1 VIGLIAFVWREMKTA
16 HPVVDLRALKER
28 SFSTGVLVISLLGFV
43 LYASLVL
50 LPIYVQTLLNYPAY
64 QAGLALSTRGIGALL
79 TTPLAGYL
87 TSKIDPRRLLIFG
100 LVLGSVTMFQL
111 SRLNLNAGMNDII
124 WPQVLQGVGLSFLF
138 IPLMASS
145 MARISKEGM
154 GNATSIFNLM
164 RNIGGSA
171 GIAIMT
177 TFLTRRAQFHQNHL
191 VENVHP
197 GNLRLREMLAG
208 MQAWFHGAGA
218 DKYTAG
224 RKALAAVYGLVQR
237 HAAMLSFVEAFW
249 IMGVVFLV
257 IIPLIFLLRN
267 PIKEHAKE
275 KALDPGPAP
284 QVKEEEGLL
293 VH

>member
-1 VIGLIAFVWREMKTA
+1 
-16 HPVVDLRALKER
+16 
-28 SFSTGVLVISLLGFV
+28 V

-64 QAGLALSTRGIGALL
+64 QAGLALSPRGIGALL

-100 LVLGSVTMFQL
+100 LVIGSVTMFQL
-111 SRLNLNAGMNDII
+111 SHLNLNAGMSDII

-164 RNIGGSA
+164 RNIGGSF

-191 VENVHP
+191 IENVQP
-197 GNLRLREMLAG
+197 GSLRLQEMLAG
-208 MQAWFHGAGA
+208 MQAWFHSAGA
-218 DKYTAG
+218 DKYTAS
-224 RKALAAVYGLVQR
+224 RKALAAMYGLVQR

-249 IMGVVFLV
+249 IMGVVFLL

-267 PIKEHAKE
+267 PIKEHATE
-275 KALDPGPAP
+275 RAMAAGTAP
-284 QVKEEEGLL
+284 QVQEEEEILL